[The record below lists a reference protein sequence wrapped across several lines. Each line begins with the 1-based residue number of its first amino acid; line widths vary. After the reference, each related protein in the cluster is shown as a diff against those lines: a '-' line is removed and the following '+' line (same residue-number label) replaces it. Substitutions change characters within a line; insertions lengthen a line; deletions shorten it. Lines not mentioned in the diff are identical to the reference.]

1 MMRLLPGDLQL
12 HGKSWPGPRAAS
24 KRINLGPSWGIL
36 KALRLLAASL
46 LLCVPRKAEFGC
58 DGRNDSQ
65 GQTESLEVATLEIIT
80 LYHMIRT

>member
-1 MMRLLPGDLQL
+1 MESPG
-12 HGKSWPGPRAAS
+12 
-24 KRINLGPSWGIL
+24 LGPELPQRELIWVPAGGIL